1 MGSNLKTMKNIIFP
15 ILLILFSSTAFSQD
29 TTFDIISK
37 TFLKKDSQGLGN
49 QMANTLDLSIGNDDG
64 TFGKQQA
71 IVLLKD
77 FFTKNDI
84 KTFKIKHQGASNER
98 THYAVCDIKTD
109 HKQWSVYILLN
120 KESKIIQ
127 LQIEDL

>member
-1 MGSNLKTMKNIIFP
+1 MKNLIFSII
-15 ILLILFSSTAFSQD
+15 LILFSISAFPQID
-29 TTFDIISK
+29 TFESISK
-37 TFLKKDSQGLGN
+37 TFLEKNSKDLGK

-77 FFTKNDI
+77 FFSKNNI
-84 KTFKIKHQGASNER
+84 TSFKIKHKGASNER
-98 THYAVCDIKTD
+98 THYAVCDMKTD
-109 HKQWSVYILLN
+109 QKQWSVYILLN

-127 LQIEDL
+127 LQIED

>member
-1 MGSNLKTMKNIIFP
+1 MKNIIFP
-15 ILLILFSSTAFSQD
+15 ILLILFSTGAFCQD

-37 TFLKKDSQGLGN
+37 TFLNKDSKGLGN
-49 QMANTLDLSIGNDDG
+49 QMANTLDLSIGNNDG

-71 IVLLKD
+71 MVLLKD

-84 KTFKIKHQGASNER
+84 KAFNIKHKGASNER
-98 THYAVCDIKTD
+98 THYAVCEMKTD
-109 HKQWSVYILLN
+109 QKQWSIYILLN

-127 LQIEDL
+127 LQIED